1 MWVCWRRKEDVDVE
15 SGAEVP
21 KARGIKLLAII
32 HDDCLWEGKVIDDVF
47 PHEVFYLGYS
57 YHV

>member
-1 MWVCWRRKEDVDVE
+1 MCWRGKEDVDVE

-21 KARGIKLLAII
+21 KARGIELHAII
-32 HDDCLWEGKVIDDVF
+32 RDDCLWEGEAIDDVF
-47 PHEVFYLGYS
+47 PHEAFYLGCS